1 MKNQKCSRCSRAT
14 PAAWYCKK
22 FQCTV
27 ADDEMGSCDS
37 YREDDSEPEALDA
50 ARRSGRA
57 EGLREAN
64 EKHARLLAAA
74 KALLDEIEWQN
85 DRPFTSRVK
94 FERYREL
101 DAAAALLA
109 RAEEVEC
116 E

>member
-1 MKNQKCSRCSRAT
+1 MYAIAEEVERIIFAFDKTDSRR
-14 PAAWYCKK
+14 
-22 FQCTV
+22 
-27 ADDEMGSCDS
+27 DS
-37 YREDDSEPEALDA
+37 VRDLAKRVDA
-50 ARRSGRA
+50 AVKTARRAGKA

-109 RAEEVEC
+109 RAEEVER

>member
-50 ARRSGRA
+50 ARRMRFRPGTKAGKAVRTLVLLPFDFN
-57 EGLREAN
+57 LR
-64 EKHARLLAAA
+64 
-74 KALLDEIEWQN
+74 
-85 DRPFTSRVK
+85 
-94 FERYREL
+94 
-101 DAAAALLA
+101 
-109 RAEEVEC
+109 
-116 E
+116 